1 MKTSGGCVGG
11 VVVTLLVVVVIF
23 VTYFCWPATQDND
36 DNDNDNGDDNKD
48 NVNGNNNKIQTNE
61 IRKTEVS
68 MVHIEGLQ
76 GQLST
81 SKWVMFL
88 GFSFIFISM
97 IYAALHFKCVK
108 LPRRMRK
115 KLERERTM
123 TRLDDIEAILVERG
137 YMTKKAQTEG
147 KEEEGEEG
155 DNEQSDQEGKR
166 GDGGGQRVGGVS
178 LIWNACWMGEVTDDR
193 RLQRR
198 MIGATAQKLRKRGL
212 VISLREDHKG

>member
-1 MKTSGGCVGG
+1 MVKTSGGCVGG
-11 VVVTLLVVVVIF
+11 LVVTVLVVVVIV

-48 NVNGNNNKIQTNE
+48 NINGNGNKIQTNE

-137 YMTKKAQTEG
+137 YMTKKLKQKG
-147 KEEEGEEG
+147 KKRKGKKVTMSKVIKKAKEAMEEDSESEE
-155 DNEQSDQEGKR
+155 S
-166 GDGGGQRVGGVS
+166 
-178 LIWNACWMGEVTDDR
+178 A
-193 RLQRR
+193 
-198 MIGATAQKLRKRGL
+198 
-212 VISLREDHKG
+212 